1 MFDLLLRRA
10 RLVDD
15 TLTDIAI
22 QDGKIAAL
30 GEISAPSRKTIELNG
45 KVYVSAGWIDSHVH
59 FYPNSPIY
67 HDDPDSVGIRTG
79 VPTVI
84 DAGSTGADDVDDF
97 YQLTR
102 KAATEVYALLNISR
116 VGLIAQNELAN
127 MANIDAAAVKQA
139 VQRHPDFIVG
149 LKARMS
155 SSVV

>member
-59 FYPNSPIY
+59 CYPNHRFITMSRIASASP
-67 HDDPDSVGIRTG
+67 PAS
-79 VPTVI
+79 P
-84 DAGSTGADDVDDF
+84 
-97 YQLTR
+97 
-102 KAATEVYALLNISR
+102 
-116 VGLIAQNELAN
+116 
-127 MANIDAAAVKQA
+127 
-139 VQRHPDFIVG
+139 P
-149 LKARMS
+149 
-155 SSVV
+155 